1 MNSGDRPR
9 LRQGWRDWAA
19 DIGLVLFGALYAGV
33 VTLLIWDDPTVSDR
47 TLYSHLVVAF
57 VSCVVLWFRRRWPV
71 GVALVLLPL
80 ATFADLS
87 AGAQLAALFTVA
99 IHRPWK
105 LSLAVCA
112 ANILVRTGFLLALPD
127 VDEPVSELIVY
138 VTITS
143 FAVLGW
149 GLFIRHRRQ
158 LIASLRDRAARAEV
172 EAALRAEQAQH
183 RAREQI
189 AREMH
194 DVLGH
199 RLSLLS
205 VHAGALAYRPDA
217 SAAEVSQAAEVIRAS
232 AHQALQD
239 LRSVIGV
246 LRAPAGDLPQPTL
259 ADVHT
264 LVADAVR
271 AGTPVDLRSSVSGSV
286 PEGVG
291 RTAYRIVQE
300 GLTNVRR
307 HAAGASVLVVVRGA
321 AGEGL
326 TVEVRNTAASGGG
339 AGEGGVPGSGQGLI
353 GLAERVALAA
363 GRLEY
368 GPVSGSGA
376 GVAGGFRLAAWL
388 PWPA

>member
-1 MNSGDRPR
+1 VAICVAN
-9 LRQGWRDWAA
+9 
-19 DIGLVLFGALYAGV
+19 
-33 VTLLIWDDPTVSDR
+33 
-47 TLYSHLVVAF
+47 VVA
-57 VSCVVLWFRRRWPV
+57 R
-71 GVALVLLPL
+71 A
-80 ATFADLS
+80 
-87 AGAQLAALFTVA
+87 
-99 IHRPWK
+99 
-105 LSLAVCA
+105 
-112 ANILVRTGFLLALPD
+112 GFLLALPT
-127 VDEPVSELIVY
+127 VDEPINELILY
-138 VTITS
+138 SAITS
-143 FAVLGW
+143 FAVTGW

-172 EAALRAEQAQH
+172 EASLRAEQAQH

-217 SAAEVSQAAEVIRAS
+217 SASEVSQAAEVIRAS

-239 LRSVIGV
+239 LREVIGV
-246 LRAPAGDLPQPTL
+246 LRAPAGELPQPTL
-259 ADVHT
+259 ADVHS

-271 AGTPVDLRSSVSGSV
+271 AGTRVDLRSETPGEV
-286 PEGVG
+286 PDGLG

-307 HAAGASVLVVVRGA
+307 HAPGADVVVLVRGA
-321 AGEGL
+321 SGEGL
-326 TVEVRNTAASGGG
+326 TVEVSNSAARAG
-339 AGEGGVPGSGQGLI
+339 ADGAVSPLPGSGQGLI

-368 GPVSGSGA
+368 GPGA
-376 GVAGGFRLAAWL
+376 SGGFRLAAWL

>member
-1 MNSGDRPR
+1 MNDPGRR
-9 LRQGWRDWAA
+9 RNWRDWVA
-19 DIGLVLFGALYAGV
+19 DIGLVLFAALYAAV
-33 VTLLIWDDPTVSDR
+33 VALLIWDDPTVSDR
-47 TLYSHLVVAF
+47 TLYSHLVVAG

-99 IHRPWK
+99 IHRRWK
-105 LSLAVCA
+105 LALAICA
-112 ANILVRTGFLLALPD
+112 SNILLRSVFLLTVPG
-127 VDEPVSELIVY
+127 VDEPISELIGY

-217 SAAEVSQAAEVIRAS
+217 SASEVSQAAEVIRAS

-259 ADVHT
+259 ADVHA

-271 AGTPVDLRSSVSGSV
+271 AGTLVDLRSSISGEV
-286 PEGVG
+286 PDGPG

-307 HAAGASVLVVVRGA
+307 HAPGASVVVVVQGA
-321 AGEGL
+321 AGDGL
-326 TVEVRNTAASGGG
+326 TVEVTNTATSRRGDEALLGS
-339 AGEGGVPGSGQGLI
+339 ELGSGQGLI

-368 GPVSGSGA
+368 GPGA
-376 GVAGGFRLAAWL
+376 SGGFRLAAWL